1 MSTLTGAP
9 GHAAPGGG
17 VCSQTTT
24 FFTRPCGLTTRSSA
38 AVSLPQMYW
47 AIVTGRFFATT
58 APVITTTPRMFAAPA
73 GPATPRHAL
82 LAHTPGPYALS
93 IRPPYTAR
101 LALLRSR
108 PQPPCPPTSSPSP
121 PAPPDWTAA

>member
-1 MSTLTGAP
+1 MSTLTGAL

-47 AIVTGRFFATT
+47 SIVTGSFFATT

-73 GPATPRHAL
+73 GRATPRHAM
-82 LAHTPGPYALS
+82 LAQTASTNALDM
-93 IRPPYTAR
+93 R
-101 LALLRSR
+101 
-108 PQPPCPPTSSPSP
+108 
-121 PAPPDWTAA
+121 